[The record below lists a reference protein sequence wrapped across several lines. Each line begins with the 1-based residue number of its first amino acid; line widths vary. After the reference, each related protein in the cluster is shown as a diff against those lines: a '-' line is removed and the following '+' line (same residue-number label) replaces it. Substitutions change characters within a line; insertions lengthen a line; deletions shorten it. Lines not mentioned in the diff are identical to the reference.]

1 MRLGRNAMNESH
13 SKRDGIFV
21 GTAIIFFAV
30 ILGRQTALIPS
41 GAIYAEVGPTIVPWI
56 VTALLG
62 TLGIAIIVESTF
74 GLWHVDK
81 EHGEFDGVSL
91 AWIGLGLGLN
101 VALIG
106 IAGFILASATLFVC
120 TARAFGSARP
130 LRDAGTGFAVAL
142 IAYTGFDR
150 LLGYQ
155 IGNGLIENLI

>member
-21 GTAIIFFAV
+21 GAAIIFFAV

-62 TLGIAIIVESTF
+62 TLGIAIIIESTF

-81 EHGEFDGVSL
+81 EHGEFDGCHL
-91 AWIGLGLGLN
+91 LGLGWVSAERRVDRHRWIYLGLGHAFR
-101 VALIG
+101 VHRAG
-106 IAGFILASATLFVC
+106 IRQCAS
-120 TARAFGSARP
+120 
-130 LRDAGTGFAVAL
+130 
-142 IAYTGFDR
+142 IA
-150 LLGYQ
+150 
-155 IGNGLIENLI
+155 